1 MLLLQRRS
9 YSMMTNREL
18 TSLYYYEEA
27 DDETNQN

>member
-18 TSLYYYEEA
+18 TSLYYYEES